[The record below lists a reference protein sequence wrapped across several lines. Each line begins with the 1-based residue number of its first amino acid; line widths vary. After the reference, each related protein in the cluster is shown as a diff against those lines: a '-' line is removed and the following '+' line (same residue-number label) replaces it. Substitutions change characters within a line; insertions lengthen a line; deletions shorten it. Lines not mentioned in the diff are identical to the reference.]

1 MAVIPKS
8 KIEELSGLLRI
19 GDKAPLPNQPSMAR
33 IPTLGDVMLGG
44 SSDIENAARK
54 YAERHGKD
62 YYEVLKYVQLNPE
75 FSAQVAK
82 EYDLM
87 PHNPNDPAV
96 KAAYDKLASETAD
109 QYEAMLSMGIKPYF
123 ITGKDPYQASPYL
136 SLLDLQQ
143 NGRIGIF
150 PTRSG
155 FGTSEA
161 FDPAGNPLMAESG
174 LTLDGQPLLINDMFR
189 AVHDVFGH
197 GKGGFGFRGMGEEN
211 AYRAHSGMYSPEA
224 ARAAATETRG
234 QNSWL
239 NYGKYGEQNR
249 NATIG
254 DTIFADQKTGLLP
267 NYAVTQGTPRGEAR
281 RDDFFRNLAGIGER
295 DLSGLRG
302 AVTDNGTLKLVHYS
316 RQPLDRIDPAQYG
329 KGLSGRTVAE
339 RNRSY
344 DPDFQNRSYYGIEGS
359 DNPYRKE
366 GGLGNYRNETEIP
379 VEQMYDIQAD
389 PLNLQSKI
397 DKSLSGSEKTTQLEK
412 LINEQGY
419 SGYFQRGSG
428 GDVAAIFDPLDV
440 GKTHKFSI
448 VAGLG
453 AGALAGLGSEDTMA
467 GQTKPSF
474 TEVADFR
481 RGIQRQQDINNA
493 LGANQ
498 LSDYEKGR
506 LNYFLPDQGTVEA
519 PNSAYRGVLDKAGMS
534 LQNLETPLGKPFEA
548 TGNILQDMAYGDS
561 PDALDS
567 AFAPLELLGGVS
579 NFAKNGLLNAFG
591 ADKNAQRKILEGLLK
606 EYGY

>member
-1 MAVIPKS
+1 MAAIPKS
-8 KIEELSGLLRI
+8 KIKELGGLLRI
-19 GDKAPLPNQPSMAR
+19 GDKAPLPNQPAMAR

-44 SSDIENAARK
+44 SSDIEKAARQ
-54 YAERHGKD
+54 YAERNGYD
-62 YYEVLKYVQLNPE
+62 YYEVLKYAQLNPN
-75 FSAQVAK
+75 FSAQVAR

-96 KAAYDKLASETAD
+96 KSAYDKLASETAD

-123 ITGKDPYQASPYL
+123 ITGKDPYQASPYM

-174 LTLDGQPLLINDMFR
+174 LMLDGQPLLINDMFR

-224 ARAAATETRG
+224 SRAAATETRG

-239 NYGKYGEQNR
+239 NYGPYGEQNR

-254 DTIFADQKTGLLP
+254 DTVFADQKTGLLP
-267 NYAVTQGTPRGEAR
+267 NWATTQGTPRGEAR
-281 RDDFFRNLAGIGER
+281 RNDFFRNLEGIGER

-316 RQPLDRIDPAQYG
+316 RQPLDRVDPSQYG
-329 KGLSGRTVAE
+329 KGLSGRTLAE
-339 RNRSY
+339 RNRSF
-344 DPDFQNRSYYGIEGS
+344 DPDFQNRSYYGIEGT

-389 PLNLQSKI
+389 PLNLRSKI
-397 DKSLSGSEKTTQLEK
+397 DNSLSDADQTTQLEK
-412 LINEQGY
+412 IINEQGF
-419 SGYFQRGSG
+419 SGYFTRGKG
-428 GDVAAIFDPLDV
+428 GDVAAIFDPLNV

-448 VAGLG
+448 AAGIG
-453 AGALAGLGSEDTMA
+453 AGALAGLGSEDIMA
-467 GQTKPSF
+467 NPIADLRASEAQFDMSPQERAIADLRASEAGFVPTSDPQWKPARFEGLANVTGAIRNSNPYKSF
-474 TEVADFR
+474 TSIGLNPLEGTMDYVDNLAW
-481 RGIQRQQDINNA
+481 GQKNSPLDILFA
-493 LGANQ
+493 GAELGGLGSMA
-498 LSDYEKGR
+498 KG
-506 LNYFLPDQGTVEA
+506 V
-519 PNSAYRGVLDKAGMS
+519 KAGS
-534 LQNLETPLGKPFEA
+534 
-548 TGNILQDMAYGDS
+548 
-561 PDALDS
+561 
-567 AFAPLELLGGVS
+567 
-579 NFAKNGLLNAFG
+579 GLLNAFG
-591 ADKNAQRKILEGLLK
+591 ADEKARNAILEGLLK